1 MASRAMLPSS
11 NGLKLVSRSYFS
23 NILRSAATT
32 KGAKIAS
39 MPVDVGTFLS
49 AARLAPGT
57 ARTASPAPN
66 DKLNARRVVWC
77 TRQPWS
83 MRPSIGMDGWGPW
96 NVSAAGSAEG
106 LMARQ
111 RHEGH
116 HALKPGGVARDRRT
130 RCGYALPRRFYRGR
144 RQGEPDF
151 GILPRRQ

>member
-39 MPVDVGTFLS
+39 MPVDMGTFLS

-57 ARTASPAPN
+57 ARTKSPAPN
-66 DKLNARRVVWC
+66 DKLNARRVVCC
-77 TRQPWS
+77 TCQPWS
-83 MRPSIGMDGWGPW
+83 MCPSVGMDASAAW
-96 NVSAAGSAEG
+96 NVRVPGCAED

-111 RHEGH
+111 WQEEY
-116 HALKPGGVARDRRT
+116 HALKPG
-130 RCGYALPRRFYRGR
+130 
-144 RQGEPDF
+144 
-151 GILPRRQ
+151 